1 MGKKILDSKLL
12 YAALAIVIAIGLW
25 FYVATVENRDSSM
38 EITGVPITFLN
49 EDVLYENGLMI
60 AEGRNQTA
68 TLSVVGPRTT
78 LARLDREKENISLTI
93 DVGRVTTPGQQRMA
107 YTLTLPAAYRNS
119 VQVTNRSPN
128 NVDFTVSRW
137 VSQEKP
143 VYSQFDGTLAE
154 GYLRD
159 EITVRPET
167 IEITGVESQV
177 SLVDHV
183 LVTVP
188 GEELSSP
195 FTDELP
201 FILIGKD
208 GEELTALDVECSVET
223 VLVTMPVIR
232 TADVPLTVALVYGGG
247 VTSEKNVTVDI
258 EPKTITVSGA
268 DELLT
273 PLKEIILGEVTL
285 ADVAGAS
292 RFTMDI
298 PLDSAL
304 TNVSGVAQATVTV
317 TVHGLATKRLEA
329 SNIELTNVPEGFDAE
344 AVTKSLAVQV
354 RGPAAELDLVYDY
367 SLLVVADLSDVGTA
381 PGRYTVPVRIILNSS
396 SENAG
401 VLGSDYKIV
410 VELRE
415 SGRP

>member
-1 MGKKILDSKLL
+1 MGKKILDSKLF
-12 YAALAIVIAIGLW
+12 YAILAIVIAIGLW
-25 FYVATVENRDSSM
+25 FYVVTVENRDSSM

-68 TLSVVGPRTT
+68 TLTVVGPRTT

-93 DVGRVTTPGQQRMA
+93 DVGRITTPGQQRMA
-107 YTLTLPAAYRNS
+107 YNMTLPTAYRNS
-119 VQVTNRSPN
+119 VQVTNRNPN

-167 IEITGVESQV
+167 IEITGIESLVNQ
-177 SLVDHV
+177 VDHV

-188 GEELSSP
+188 GKDLSST
-195 FTDELP
+195 FSDELP
-201 FILIGKD
+201 FALIGKD
-208 GEELTALDVECSVET
+208 GEELTGLDVECSMET

-232 TADVPLTVALVYGGG
+232 TADVDLTVALVFGGG
-247 VTSEKNVTVDI
+247 VTSEDNVTVEI

-268 DELLT
+268 DELLA
-273 PLKEIILGEVTL
+273 PLKEIILGEIDLANVT
-285 ADVAGAS
+285 GTG

-304 TNVSGVAQATVTV
+304 DNISGVTQATVTV
-317 TVHGLATKRLEA
+317 TIHGLTTKRLEA

-344 AVTKSLAVQV
+344 AVTRSLAVQV
-354 RGPAAELDLVYDY
+354 RGTEDELALVYDY

-381 PGRYTVPVRIILNSS
+381 PGRYTVPVRVMLNSS
-396 SENAG
+396 SDSAG
-401 VLGSDYKIV
+401 VVGSDYKIV

-415 SGRP
+415 SEG

>member
-68 TLSVVGPRTT
+68 TLTVVGPRTT
-78 LARLDREKENISLTI
+78 LARLDREKETISLTI
-93 DVGRVTTPGQQRMA
+93 DVGRITTPGQQRMA

-119 VQVTNRSPN
+119 VQVTNRNPN

-143 VYSQFDGTLAE
+143 VHSQFTGTLAE

-159 EITVRPET
+159 EITVRPES
-167 IEITGVESQV
+167 IEITGIESQV
-177 SLVDHV
+177 SMVDHV

-188 GEELSSP
+188 GEELSST
-195 FTDELP
+195 FIDELP
-201 FILIGKD
+201 FVLIGKD
-208 GEELTALDVECSVET
+208 GEELTDLDVECSAEA

-247 VTSEKNVTVDI
+247 VTSEKNVTVEI
-258 EPKTITVSGA
+258 TPKTITVSGA

-273 PLKEIILGEVTL
+273 PLREIILGEVNL
-285 ADVAGAS
+285 ADVTGVS

-317 TVHGLATKRLEA
+317 TVHGLTTKRLEA

-344 AVTKSLAVQV
+344 TVTKSLAVQV

-367 SLLVVADLSDVGTA
+367 SLLVVADLSEVGTA

-396 SENAG
+396 SDNAG

-410 VELRE
+410 VELVK
-415 SGRP
+415 RP